1 MLFRSH
7 GKAGHAAREEGVN
20 ALYIALE
27 DIDFIRN
34 YEFAEESEVLGKTK
48 LSVTQI
54 EAGTQHNVVPDTC
67 KFVMDIRTTEKHTN
81 EGVFEFL
88 QQHLKS
94 EIKARSFRLNS
105 SGIEL
110 SHPLVKSGLSLG
122 LEYFG
127 SSTLSDQALLDFP
140 TVKMGVGKSERSH
153 TADEFIYLREIEEG
167 IDLYIGILEH
177 LKF

>member
-1 MLFRSH
+1 
-7 GKAGHAAREEGVN
+7 
-20 ALYIALE
+20 
-27 DIDFIRN
+27 
-34 YEFAEESEVLGKTK
+34 
-48 LSVTQI
+48 
-54 EAGTQHNVVPDTC
+54 
-67 KFVMDIRTTEKHTN
+67 
-81 EGVFEFL
+81 
-88 QQHLKS
+88 
-94 EIKARSFRLNS
+94 
-105 SGIEL
+105 
-110 SHPLVKSGLSLG
+110 LG